1 MSRTLSPHV
10 AVGFGVAVLLAAMY
24 GATAAPGL
32 YWADSAEFTAVAQ
45 TAGVAH
51 PPGYPLYSLALT
63 ALWRACG
70 SVWVLNWCSGLASAA
85 ALGLLASAA
94 TRGQRWAAAVAL
106 GLAILTVGCGGT
118 WWQNSTVAEVYGLHL
133 LLASALV
140 FLAVRPSPDPC
151 GAAAPA
157 VFGLGLAHHPLII
170 AFAPL
175 VLPALGRGARRHCIQ
190 LLAMLAPLALYA
202 CLQLASSQ
210 QPPFDWGNPQT
221 WPNLL
226 YHVTARQYAH
236 LTAVRP
242 PLFVLAV
249 LGRALQQLPQELP
262 LPLLLLAPVEL
273 WFLWRQRR
281 ALAWTMAATLVL
293 GLLLASATAA
303 ALNPPYFL
311 AVWALLGYLG
321 AAGIGR
327 MLAQPRAG
335 RWVGAACIVLTVL
348 YGLCLAVHNWPACNQ
363 RGNDA
368 PTRYAD
374 ALLQALPAD
383 SVLITYSDS
392 LSNLTLQARLVR
404 GVRPDVDIIST
415 GDLVSVDSG
424 QTLSRNFP
432 RLVLP
437 PDGYA
442 FPQWPRRDP
451 RAYLVEDQADFVRLL
466 LVNNARRPLLAE
478 FAPGLEWL
486 ARDAVPFGHL
496 VRLAPG
502 ATPTTGDLRAHW
514 RLWRRLEEAARGQ
527 LARDEASRKPYV
539 LAANSLGWYWLERGD
554 STRALQAFAEALRY
568 DPCDAGTHGNLAGL
582 YARLGDAGPAE
593 AHFAAARGLAPW
605 DAQLEANYAVF
616 LTERGDLPGAARAR
630 ARARALGY
638 PPLPNQAQ

>member
-1 MSRTLSPHV
+1 MRSHHAGSLSS
-10 AVGFGVAVLLAAMY
+10 GC
-24 GATAAPGL
+24 PGI
-32 YWADSAEFTAVAQ
+32 YWGDSAEFTAVAQ

-51 PPGYPLYSLALT
+51 PPGYPLYSLVLT

-85 ALGLLASAA
+85 ALSLLAAAA
-94 TRGQRWAAAVAL
+94 TRGQFDDLPLIERVGQA
-106 GLAILTVGCGGT
+106 GLAGNVKHDQSAVCVHDLHGPVG
-118 WWQNSTVAEVYGLHL
+118 EHL
-133 LLASALV
+133 GNL
-140 FLAVRPSPDPC
+140 D
-151 GAAAPA
+151 
-157 VFGLGLAHHPLII
+157 
-170 AFAPL
+170 
-175 VLPALGRGARRHCIQ
+175 HCIQ

-202 CLQLASSQ
+202 YLQLASSQ

-242 PLFVLAV
+242 PLFVWAV
-249 LGRALQQLPQELP
+249 LGRAMHQLPQELP

-404 GVRPDVDIIST
+404 GVRPDVDIISA

-466 LVNNARRPLLAE
+466 LVNNARRPLFAE

-502 ATPTTGDLRAHW
+502 ATPTPGDLRTHW
-514 RLWRRLEEAARGQ
+514 QVWRQLEEAAGGR

-616 LTERGDLPGAARAR
+616 LTERGDPARAAHAR

-638 PPLPNQAQ
+638 PPLLSQAQ